1 MNIKMRMRKWWRLT
15 KKVFE
20 NNVIFGI
27 GDFGNSAANNDGGG
41 EGNMDDDD
49 DDYDDKHVGASWW
62 LARQGV

>member
-1 MNIKMRMRKWWRLT
+1 M
-15 KKVFE
+15 
-20 NNVIFGI
+20 IFGI

-41 EGNMDDDD
+41 ESNMDDD

>member
-1 MNIKMRMRKWWRLT
+1 MNIRKRMRKWWRLT

-27 GDFGNSAANNDGGG
+27 GDFGNSAANNDGGD
-41 EGNMDDDD
+41 EGDMDDD

>member
-1 MNIKMRMRKWWRLT
+1 MRKWWRLT

-20 NNVIFGI
+20 NNVTFGI

-49 DDYDDKHVGASWW
+49 DYDDKHVGASWW

>member
-20 NNVIFGI
+20 NNEIFGI
-27 GDFGNSAANNDGGG
+27 GNFGNSAANNDGGG
-41 EGNMDDDD
+41 EGNMADD

>member
-1 MNIKMRMRKWWRLT
+1 MNIKKRMRKWWWLT

-27 GDFGNSAANNDGGG
+27 GDFGNCAANNDDGG
-41 EGNMDDDD
+41 EGNMDDD